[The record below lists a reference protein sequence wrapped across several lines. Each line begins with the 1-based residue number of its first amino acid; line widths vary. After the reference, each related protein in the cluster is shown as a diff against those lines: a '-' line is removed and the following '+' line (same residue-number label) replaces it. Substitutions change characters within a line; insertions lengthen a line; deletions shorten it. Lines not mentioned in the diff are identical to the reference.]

1 MAAYLYRCPDRH
13 ETTEHAPMGEAPASV
28 ECACGTRAAR
38 AFTAPMVRSLPR
50 TTHRMREAAA
60 ESSEQPR
67 VARRAPE
74 AAAPAP
80 ADPRHSLL
88 PRA

>member
-13 ETTEHAPMGEAPASV
+13 EITEHAPMGEAPASV
-28 ECACGTRAAR
+28 ECTCGARAAR

-50 TTHRMREAAA
+50 ATHRIRDAAA
-60 ESSEQPR
+60 QSSEQPR
-67 VARRAPE
+67 IAHRAPE
-74 AAAPAP
+74 TSAPAP
-80 ADPRHSLL
+80 ADSGHSLL

>member
-13 ETTEHAPMGEAPASV
+13 ETTEHAPMGEAPADV
-28 ECACGTRAAR
+28 ECTCGARAVR

-50 TTHRMREAAA
+50 TTHRIREAAE

-67 VARRAPE
+67 VARRATGTP
-74 AAAPAP
+74 APAP

-88 PRA
+88 PRD

>member
-1 MAAYLYRCPDRH
+1 MAAYLYRCPERH

-28 ECACGTRAAR
+28 ECRCGARAAR

-50 TTHRMREAAA
+50 TAHRMRDAAV

-67 VARRAPE
+67 IARRAAGTP
-74 AAAPAP
+74 APAP
-80 ADPRHSLL
+80 AGPRHSLL